1 MSYKIAHIADTHIKN
16 LKYHAEYREVF
27 SKLYEHLREEKV
39 DYIIHCGDIAHSKTV
54 ISPEFVKMCSEFL
67 SGLSSCAP
75 TYIVLGNHDGNL
87 KNSSREDA
95 ITPIVEALDLPNLFL
110 LKNSGEVK
118 INEEICLNVLSVF
131 DSDNWRDPTDYN
143 VINIGLYHG
152 SISNCRTDVGWT
164 MQHGENEISI
174 FDEFDYAFLGD
185 IHKTN
190 QALDDAGK
198 IRYPGSTVQQNF
210 GETNDKGFLI
220 WEIQDK
226 ENFTVRHIQIPN
238 PKPFVTINLTRTGRL
253 PKNAECPLGARIRL
267 VSENNLPVST
277 MKRAMDAAKHRFK
290 PESIGYLNRSAGQ
303 RGNVEDLATEEVE
316 ENLRDISVQEKLI
329 KEYLKDFEPTDEQLE
344 AVYKLNR
351 KCNATLAEKE
361 DVQRNINWNLR
372 TMHWNNLFN
381 YGEGNSIDFDKLNG
395 IIGIFGKN
403 FSGKSSVIDSMLY
416 TIFNSTSKNE
426 RKNLNIINQNKEE
439 ADGSVVIDVGHKR
452 YTIERKSEKYIK
464 KLKGEETLE
473 AKTDILFK
481 VRDMITD
488 EETYLNGNTRNE
500 TDAIIRNHFGNVD
513 DFLMTSMSS
522 QIDSLRFINEGS
534 TKRKEALAKFLDLEF
549 FEKKYKLIKEEASD
563 LRGALRK
570 AEDIDYKSE
579 IFEIEK
585 KIIFSER
592 DIEER
597 NKTCEKLN
605 QELMSLQM
613 DKKDLETKIN
623 SIPAEVIDICE
634 VLKDRNKQE
643 QNISIYNTNV
653 TNCNQ
658 ILSENNELLD
668 KIAKFEESFDIVSV
682 KNQKDEIDEKLL
694 KISNLLTELE
704 NAEKLKKLNEKK
716 VKLLGDV
723 PCGDKFKSC
732 KFIKDAHC
740 SKETLVDLVGQVQSI
755 NEQKEKAESLLNK
768 TDEEKIN
775 SHLENY
781 QKLMQ
786 KRREAEKVVL
796 KTDIERGKWENSI
809 LSAQNELQRINISID
824 DYNKNKSLIENKET
838 FILQLANVVK
848 EITKKQKSVD
858 KCRTELQGLHRDNGS
873 LEQQLQTLQEK
884 KEWLHNL
891 QNEITAFD
899 LLMKCMHPNGIAYDI
914 IKKKL
919 PIINDEMS
927 RILANVVDFEIF
939 FEAEEKRLNIFIKHP
954 KYDRRPIEMGSG
966 AEKTLAAMA
975 IRLALLSVSSLPK
988 SNVFI
993 LDEPGT
999 ALDAENMD
1007 GFISILELIKTY
1019 FKTVILISHLDH
1031 LKDCVDQQI
1040 TIDKKEGFAHIM
1052 I

>member
-16 LKYHAEYREVF
+16 LKYHTEYREVF
-27 SKLYEHLREEKV
+27 SKLFEHLREEKV
-39 DYIIHCGDIAHSKTV
+39 DYIIHCGDIAHSKTN
-54 ISPEFVKMCSEFL
+54 ISPEFVKLCSEFL
-67 SGLSSCAP
+67 SGLNSVAP
-75 TYIVLGNHDGNL
+75 TYIILGNHDGNL

-131 DSDNWRDPTDYN
+131 DRDNWRDPTDYN

-220 WEIQDK
+220 WDIQDK
-226 ENFTVRHIQIPN
+226 ENFTVKHVVIPN

-253 PKNAECPLGARIRL
+253 PKNTDCPLGARIRL
-267 VSENNLPVST
+267 VSENSLPVST
-277 MKRAMDAAKHRFK
+277 MRRAIDAAKHRFK

-303 RGNVEDLATEEVE
+303 RGSVEDLATDDVE
-316 ENLRDISVQEKLI
+316 ENLRDVTVQEKLI
-329 KEYLKDFEPTDEQLE
+329 KEYLKDFEATDEQLE
-344 AVYKLNR
+344 AVYELNR
-351 KCNATLAEKE
+351 KCNTALAEKE
-361 DVQRNINWNLR
+361 DVQRNVNWNLR
-372 TMHWNNLFN
+372 SMQWNNLFN
-381 YGEGNSIDFDKLNG
+381 YGEDNSINFDKLNG

-403 FSGKSSVIDSMLY
+403 FSGKSSVVDSMLY

-439 ADGSVVIDVGHKR
+439 ALGSVTIDVGPKS

-464 KLKGEETLE
+464 KLRGDETVE

-481 VRDMITD
+481 VKDLVTE
-488 EETYLNGNTRNE
+488 EETILNGTTRNE

-522 QIDSLRFINEGS
+522 QIDSLRFINDGS
-534 TKRKEALAKFLDLEF
+534 TKRKEALAKFLDLQF
-549 FEKKYKLIKEEASD
+549 FEKKYKLIKDEATD

-570 AEDIDYKSE
+570 AEDIDYDSE
-579 IFEIEK
+579 IYEIEK
-585 KIIFSER
+585 QMMFSENN
-592 DIEER
+592 IQEQ
-597 NKTCEKLN
+597 NQTCEKLN
-605 QELMSLQM
+605 GELMFLQM
-613 DKKDLETKIN
+613 DKKDLETKIS
-623 SIPAEVIDICE
+623 SIPAEVINIDE
-634 VLKDRNKQE
+634 VLQKKTKQE
-643 QNISIYNTNV
+643 QNIQTYNTSV
-653 TNCNQ
+653 SQCDI
-658 ILSENNELLD
+658 ILAEKKELLD

-694 KISNLLTELE
+694 KISNLLMELE
-704 NAEKLKKLNEKK
+704 NAEKLKELNEKK
-716 VKLLGDV
+716 VKLLGEV

-740 SKETLVDLVGQVQSI
+740 SKETLVDLAGQVQSI
-755 NEQKEKAESLLNK
+755 NEQKQKAESLLNK

-775 SHLENY
+775 SHLEKY
-781 QKLMQ
+781 KKLME

-796 KTDIERGKWENSI
+796 KTDLEKGKWENSI
-809 LSAQNELQRINISID
+809 LTAQNEVQKLNLLIS
-824 DYNKNKSLIENKET
+824 DYNKNKDLIENKESFT
-838 FILQLANVVK
+838 LELTKVAKALLA
-848 EITKKQKSVD
+848 KQKD
-858 KCRTELQGLHRDNGS
+858 IKCCQDELLKLHRDNGS
-873 LEQQLQTLQEK
+873 LAQKVKTLQEK

-891 QNEITAFD
+891 QNEMTAFD

-919 PIINDEMS
+919 PFINDEMS

-988 SNVFI
+988 SNIFI

>member
-16 LKYHAEYREVF
+16 LKYHTEYREVF

-39 DYIIHCGDIAHSKTV
+39 DYIIHCGDIAHSKTN

-67 SGLSSCAP
+67 SGLSSVAP
-75 TYIVLGNHDGNL
+75 TYIILGNHDGNL

-131 DSDNWRDPTDYN
+131 DRDNWRDPTDYN

-220 WEIQDK
+220 WDIQDK
-226 ENFTVRHIQIPN
+226 ENFTVKHVVIPN

-253 PKNAECPLGARIRL
+253 PKNTDCPLGARIRL
-267 VSENNLPVST
+267 VSENSLPVST
-277 MKRAMDAAKHRFK
+277 MRRAIDAAKHRFK

-303 RGNVEDLATEEVE
+303 RGSVEDLATDDVE
-316 ENLRDISVQEKLI
+316 DNLRDVTVQEKLI
-329 KEYLKDFEPTDEQLE
+329 KEYLKDFEATDEQLE
-344 AVYKLNR
+344 AVYELNR
-351 KCNATLAEKE
+351 KCNTALAEKE

-372 TMHWNNLFN
+372 SMQWNNLFN
-381 YGEGNSIDFDKLNG
+381 YGEDNSINFDKLNG

-403 FSGKSSVIDSMLY
+403 FSGKSSVVDSMLY

-439 ADGSVVIDVGHKR
+439 ALGSVTIDVGPKS

-464 KLKGEETLE
+464 KLRGDETVE

-481 VRDMITD
+481 VKDIVTE
-488 EETYLNGNTRNE
+488 EETILNGTTRNE

-522 QIDSLRFINEGS
+522 QIDSLRFINDGS
-534 TKRKEALAKFLDLEF
+534 TKRKEALAKFLDLQF
-549 FEKKYKLIKEEASD
+549 FEKKYKLIKDEATD

-570 AEDIDYKSE
+570 AEDIDYDSE
-579 IFEIEK
+579 IYEIEK
-585 KIIFSER
+585 QMMFSENN
-592 DIEER
+592 IQEQ
-597 NKTCEKLN
+597 NQTCEKLN
-605 QELMSLQM
+605 GELMSLQM
-613 DKKDLETKIN
+613 DKKDLETKIS
-623 SIPAEVIDICE
+623 SIPAEVINIDE
-634 VLKDRNKQE
+634 VLQKKTKQE
-643 QNISIYNTNV
+643 QNIQTYNTSV
-653 TNCNQ
+653 SQCDI
-658 ILSENNELLD
+658 ILAEKKELLD
-668 KIAKFEESFDIVSV
+668 KIGKFEESFDIVSV

-694 KISNLLTELE
+694 KISNLLMELE
-704 NAEKLKKLNEKK
+704 NAENLKKLNEKK

-732 KFIKDAHC
+732 KFIKDAHA

-755 NEQKEKAESLLNK
+755 NEQKHKAESLLNK

-775 SHLENY
+775 SHLEKY
-781 QKLMQ
+781 KKLME

-796 KTDIERGKWENSI
+796 KTDLEKGKWENSI
-809 LSAQNELQRINISID
+809 LTAQNEVQKLNLLIN
-824 DYNKNKSLIENKET
+824 DYNKNKDLIENKELFT
-838 FILQLANVVK
+838 LELAKVAK
-848 EITKKQKSVD
+848 ALLTKQKD
-858 KCRTELQGLHRDNGS
+858 IKCCQDELLKLHRENGS
-873 LEQQLQTLQEK
+873 LAQKVKTLQEK

-891 QNEITAFD
+891 QNEMTAFD

>member
-1 MSYKIAHIADTHIKN
+1 MSYKIAHISDTHIKN
-16 LKYHAEYREVF
+16 LKYHTEYREVF
-27 SKLYEHLREEKV
+27 SKLYEHLRQEQV
-39 DYIIHCGDIAHSKTV
+39 DYIIHCGDIAHSKTN

-67 SGLSSCAP
+67 NGLSGVAP
-75 TYIVLGNHDGNL
+75 TYIILGNHDGNL

-110 LKNSGEVK
+110 LKNSGEEK

-131 DSDNWRDPTDYN
+131 DRDNWRDPSDHD
-143 VINIGLYHG
+143 VINIALYHG
-152 SISNCRTDVGWT
+152 AISNCRTDAGWT
-164 MQHGENEISI
+164 MQNGENEISI
-174 FDEFDYAFLGD
+174 FDKFDYAFLGD

-220 WEIQDK
+220 WEIEDK
-226 ENFTVRHIQIPN
+226 ENFTVKHVEIPN

-253 PKNAECPLGARIRL
+253 PKSVECPLGARIRL

-303 RGNVEDLATEEVE
+303 RGNVENLATDDVE
-316 ENLRDISVQEKLI
+316 ENLRDVSVQEKLI
-329 KEYLKDFEPTDEQLE
+329 KEYLKDFEPTEEQME
-344 AVYKLNR
+344 AVFKLNR
-351 KCNATLAEKE
+351 KCNATLAEKD

-372 TMHWNNLFN
+372 SMEWSNLFN
-381 YGEGNSIDFDKLNG
+381 YGEDNTIDFDKLNG

-403 FSGKSSVIDSMLY
+403 FSGKSSVIDSLLY

-439 ADGSVVIDVGHKR
+439 AEGSVTIDVGNQR

-464 KLKGEETLE
+464 KLKGEETTE

-481 VRDMITD
+481 VRDLITD
-488 EETYLNGNTRNE
+488 EETVLNGTTRNE
-500 TDAIIRNHFGNVD
+500 TDAIIRNHFGTID

-522 QIDSLRFINEGS
+522 QIDSLRFINDGS

-549 FEKKYKLIKEEASD
+549 FEKKFKLIKEEAAD

-570 AEDIDYKSE
+570 AEDIDYDSE
-579 IFEIEK
+579 IYEIEK
-585 KIIFSER
+585 QIIFSER
-592 DIEER
+592 DIEEH

-613 DKKDLETKIN
+613 DKKDLETKIS
-623 SIPAEVIDICE
+623 SIPAEVIDIAE
-634 VLKDRNKQE
+634 VLKEKTKQKE
-643 QNISIYNTNV
+643 NIQTYNLNAS
-653 TNCNQ
+653 NSQ
-658 ILSENNELLD
+658 AKLDENTELLE
-668 KIAKFEESFDIVSV
+668 KITKFERTFDIATI
-682 KNQKDEIDEKLL
+682 KTQKDQIDQKLL
-694 KISNLLTELE
+694 TISKLLTELE

-716 VKLLGDV
+716 VKLLGEV
-723 PCGDKFKSC
+723 PCGDQFKSC
-732 KFIKDAHC
+732 KFIKDAHS
-740 SKETLVDLVGQVQSI
+740 SKETLVDLVGQVQAIS
-755 NEQKEKAESLLNK
+755 EQKEKEQTLLNQ

-775 SHLENY
+775 SHLEKY
-781 QKLMQ
+781 TKVM
-786 KRREAEKVVL
+786 EKKATCEKAIMSAGL
-796 KTDIERGKWENSI
+796 EKSKWENLI
-809 LSAQNELQRINISID
+809 LSAQNELTRLSRIEE
-824 DYNKNKSLIENKET
+824 DYNKNKDLIENKESFT
-838 FILQLANVVK
+838 LELAKVTKALSAKQK
-848 EITKKQKSVD
+848 EI
-858 KCRTELQGLHRDNGS
+858 KCCQDELLKLHRDNGS
-873 LEQQLQTLQEK
+873 LAQKVQTLQEK

-899 LLMKCMHPNGIAYDI
+899 LLMRCMHPNGIAYDI

-919 PIINDEMS
+919 PVINDEMS

-988 SNVFI
+988 SNIFI

>member
-16 LKYHAEYREVF
+16 LKYHTEYREIF

-39 DYIIHCGDIAHSKTV
+39 DYIVHCGDIAHSKTN

-67 SGLSSCAP
+67 SGLSSVAP
-75 TYIVLGNHDGNL
+75 TYIILGNHDGNL

-95 ITPIVEALDLPNLFL
+95 ITPIVDALDLPNLFL

-131 DSDNWRDPTDYN
+131 DRDNWRDPTDPN
-143 VINIGLYHG
+143 AINIALYHG
-152 SISNCRTDVGWT
+152 SISHCRTDAGWT

-174 FDEFDYAFLGD
+174 FDGHDYAFLGD

-220 WEIQDK
+220 WDIQDK
-226 ENFTVRHIQIPN
+226 ENFTVKHVVIPN

-267 VSENNLPVST
+267 VSENSLPVST

-303 RGNVEDLATEEVE
+303 RGNVEDLATDDVE
-316 ENLRDISVQEKLI
+316 ENLRDVVVQEKLI

-344 AVYKLNR
+344 AVYRLNR

-361 DVQRNINWNLR
+361 DVQRNVNWNLR

-395 IIGIFGKN
+395 IVGIFGKN

-439 ADGSVVIDVGHKR
+439 ADGSVTIDVGHQR
-452 YTIERKSEKYIK
+452 YTIERKSDKYIK
-464 KLKGEETLE
+464 KLKGEQTLE

-481 VRDMITD
+481 VRDLVTD
-488 EETYLNGNTRNE
+488 EETILNGTTRNE
-500 TDAIIRNHFGNVD
+500 TDAIIRNHFGNID

-549 FEKKYKLIKEEASD
+549 FEKKYKLIKDEAAD

-570 AEDIDYKSE
+570 AEDIDYDSE
-579 IFEIEK
+579 IYEVEK
-585 KIIFSER
+585 KIMFSENK
-592 DIEER
+592 ITEK
-597 NKTCEKLN
+597 NKTCESLN
-605 QELMSLQM
+605 EELMSLQL
-613 DKKDLETKIN
+613 DKKGLETKID

-634 VLKDRNKQE
+634 VLKEKNKQE
-643 QNISIYNTNV
+643 QDISMYSTNV
-653 TNCNQ
+653 SNCNT
-658 ILSENNELLD
+658 ILAEKKELLD

-704 NAEKLKKLNEKK
+704 NAEKLKELNEKK
-716 VKLLGDV
+716 VELLGEV

-755 NEQKEKAESLLNK
+755 NNEKEKAERLLNRSN
-768 TDEEKIN
+768 EEKIN

-781 QKLMQ
+781 KKLME
-786 KRREAEKVVL
+786 KRREAERVVL
-796 KTDIERGKWENSI
+796 KTDLEKGKWENSA

-824 DYNKNKSLIENKET
+824 DYNKNKSLNENKET
-838 FILQLANVVK
+838 FILQLANVTK
-848 EITKKQKSVD
+848 EIAKKQKSIN

-873 LEQQLQTLQEK
+873 LAQQVQTLQEK

-891 QNEITAFD
+891 QNDITAFD

-988 SNVFI
+988 SNIFI

>member
-1 MSYKIAHIADTHIKN
+1 MSYKIAHISDTHIKN
-16 LKYHAEYREVF
+16 LKYHKEYREVF

-39 DYIIHCGDIAHSKTV
+39 DYIIHCGDIAHSKTN

-67 SGLSSCAP
+67 NGLSGVAP
-75 TYIVLGNHDGNL
+75 TYIILGNHDGNL

-131 DSDNWRDPTDYN
+131 DRDNWRDPTDYN

-210 GETNDKGFLI
+210 GETDDKGFLI

-226 ENFTVRHIQIPN
+226 ENFTVKHVAIPN

-253 PKNAECPLGARIRL
+253 PKNTECPLGARIRL

-277 MKRAMDAAKHRFK
+277 MKRAIDAAKHRFK

-303 RGNVEDLATEEVE
+303 RGNVEDLATDDVE
-316 ENLRDISVQEKLI
+316 ENLRDVTVQEKLI
-329 KEYLKDFEPTDEQLE
+329 KEYLKDFEPTDEQME

-361 DVQRNINWNLR
+361 EVQRNVNWNLR
-372 TMHWNNLFN
+372 SMEWNNLFN
-381 YGEGNSIDFDKLNG
+381 YGEDNTIDFDKLNG

-403 FSGKSSVIDSMLY
+403 FSGKSSVVDSLLY

-426 RKNLNIINQNKEE
+426 RKNLNIINQNKQE
-439 ADGSVVIDVGHKR
+439 ADGTVTIDVGNQR

-464 KLKGEETLE
+464 KLKGEETIE

-481 VRDMITD
+481 VRDLVTD
-488 EETYLNGNTRNE
+488 EETILNGTTRNE
-500 TDAIIRNHFGNVD
+500 TDAIIRNHFGTID

-522 QIDSLRFINEGS
+522 QIDSLRFINDGS

-549 FEKKYKLIKEEASD
+549 FEKKYKLIKDEAAD

-570 AEDIDYKSE
+570 TEDIDYDSE

-585 KIIFSER
+585 QIIFSER
-592 DIEER
+592 DIEKHNE
-597 NKTCEKLN
+597 TCENLS

-623 SIPAEVIDICE
+623 SIPAEVIAIDE
-634 VLKDRNKQE
+634 VIQKKTEQE
-643 QNISIYNTNV
+643 QNIQTYNSNV
-653 TNCNQ
+653 SQCNQ
-658 ILSENNELLD
+658 ILVEKKELLN
-668 KIAKFEESFDIVSV
+668 KIAKFEESFDVVSV

-704 NAEKLKKLNEKK
+704 SAEKLRKLNEQK

-732 KFIKDAHC
+732 
-740 SKETLVDLVGQVQSI
+740 T
-755 NEQKEKAESLLNK
+755 
-768 TDEEKIN
+768 
-775 SHLENY
+775 
-781 QKLMQ
+781 
-786 KRREAEKVVL
+786 
-796 KTDIERGKWENSI
+796 
-809 LSAQNELQRINISID
+809 
-824 DYNKNKSLIENKET
+824 
-838 FILQLANVVK
+838 
-848 EITKKQKSVD
+848 
-858 KCRTELQGLHRDNGS
+858 
-873 LEQQLQTLQEK
+873 
-884 KEWLHNL
+884 
-891 QNEITAFD
+891 
-899 LLMKCMHPNGIAYDI
+899 
-914 IKKKL
+914 
-919 PIINDEMS
+919 
-927 RILANVVDFEIF
+927 
-939 FEAEEKRLNIFIKHP
+939 
-954 KYDRRPIEMGSG
+954 
-966 AEKTLAAMA
+966 
-975 IRLALLSVSSLPK
+975 
-988 SNVFI
+988 
-993 LDEPGT
+993 
-999 ALDAENMD
+999 
-1007 GFISILELIKTY
+1007 
-1019 FKTVILISHLDH
+1019 
-1031 LKDCVDQQI
+1031 
-1040 TIDKKEGFAHIM
+1040 
-1052 I
+1052 

>member
-16 LKYHAEYREVF
+16 LKYHTEYREVF
-27 SKLYEHLREEKV
+27 SKLFEHLREEKV
-39 DYIIHCGDIAHSKTV
+39 DYIVHCGDIAHSKTN
-54 ISPEFVKMCSEFL
+54 ISPEFVKLCSEFL
-67 SGLSSCAP
+67 SGLNSVAP
-75 TYIVLGNHDGNL
+75 TYIILGNHDGNL

-95 ITPIVEALDLPNLFL
+95 ITPIVDALDLPNLFL

-131 DSDNWRDPTDYN
+131 DRDNWRDPTDYN

-220 WEIQDK
+220 WEIEDK

-267 VSENNLPVST
+267 VSENSLPVST

-303 RGNVEDLATEEVE
+303 RGNVEDLATDDVE
-316 ENLRDISVQEKLI
+316 ENLRDVTVQEKLI

-344 AVYKLNR
+344 AVFKLNR

-381 YGEGNSIDFDKLNG
+381 YGEDNSIDFDKLNG
-395 IIGIFGKN
+395 IVGIFGKN

-439 ADGSVVIDVGHKR
+439 ADGIVTIDVGHKR
-452 YTIERKSEKYIK
+452 YTIERKSEKYVK
-464 KLKGEETLE
+464 KLKGDETLE

-481 VRDMITD
+481 VKDMVTD
-488 EETYLNGNTRNE
+488 EETILNGTTRNE

-534 TKRKEALAKFLDLEF
+534 TKRKEALAKFLDLQF
-549 FEKKYKLIKEEASD
+549 FERKYKLIKDEAAD

-570 AEDIDYKSE
+570 AEDIDYDSE
-579 IFEIEK
+579 IYEIEK
-585 KIIFSER
+585 QIMFSE
-592 DIEER
+592 
-597 NKTCEKLN
+597 NKITEQNEMCESLN
-605 QELMSLQM
+605 EELMSLQL
-613 DKKDLETKIN
+613 DKKDLETKID

-643 QNISIYNTNV
+643 QDISTYNSNV
-653 TNCNQ
+653 SNCNI
-658 ILSENNELLD
+658 ILAEKNELLA

-704 NAEKLKKLNEKK
+704 NAEKLKELNEKK
-716 VKLLGDV
+716 VKLLGEV

-755 NEQKEKAESLLNK
+755 NNEKEKAERLLNRSN
-768 TDEEKIN
+768 EEKIN

-781 QKLMQ
+781 KKLME
-786 KRREAEKVVL
+786 KRREAEQVIL
-796 KTDIERGKWENSI
+796 KTDLEKGKWENSV

-838 FILQLANVVK
+838 FILQLANVAK
-848 EITKKQKSVD
+848 EIAKKQRSID

-873 LEQQLQTLQEK
+873 LAQQAQTLREK

-988 SNVFI
+988 SNIFI

>member
-16 LKYHAEYREVF
+16 LKYHTEYREVF
-27 SKLYEHLREEKV
+27 SKLYKHLEEEKV
-39 DYIIHCGDIAHSKTV
+39 DYIVHCGDIAHSKTN

-67 SGLSSCAP
+67 NGLSSVAP
-75 TYIVLGNHDGNL
+75 TYIILGNHDGNL

-95 ITPIVEALDLPNLFL
+95 ITPIVEALDLPDLHL

-131 DSDNWRDPTDYN
+131 DRDNWRDPTDYN

-220 WEIQDK
+220 WDIQDK
-226 ENFTVRHIQIPN
+226 ENFTVKHVVIPN

-267 VSENNLPVST
+267 VSENSLPVST

-303 RGNVEDLATEEVE
+303 RGNVEDLATDDVE
-316 ENLRDISVQEKLI
+316 ENLRDVTVQEKLI

-344 AVYKLNR
+344 AVFKLNR

-381 YGEGNSIDFDKLNG
+381 YGEDNSIDFDKLNG
-395 IIGIFGKN
+395 IVGIFGKN

-426 RKNLNIINQNKEE
+426 RKNLNIINQNKEQ
-439 ADGSVVIDVGHKR
+439 ADGLVTIDVGHQR
-452 YTIERKSEKYIK
+452 YTIERKSEKYVK

-481 VRDMITD
+481 VKDMVTD
-488 EETYLNGNTRNE
+488 EETILNGTTRNE

-549 FEKKYKLIKEEASD
+549 FEKKYKLIKDEAAD

-570 AEDIDYKSE
+570 AEDIDYNSE
-579 IFEIEK
+579 IYEIEK
-585 KIIFSER
+585 QIMFSE
-592 DIEER
+592 
-597 NKTCEKLN
+597 NKIADKNEMCETLN
-605 QELMSLQM
+605 QELMSLQI
-613 DKKDLETKIN
+613 DKNELETKIS
-623 SIPAEVIDICE
+623 SIPAEVIDICK
-634 VLKDRNKQE
+634 VLKDKDKQE
-643 QNISIYNTNV
+643 RDIV
-653 TNCNQ
+653 TYYTSVSQCNA
-658 ILSENNELLD
+658 ILAEKNQLLD
-668 KIAKFEESFDIVSV
+668 KIAKFEESFDVVSV

-704 NAEKLKKLNEKK
+704 NAEKLKELNEKK
-716 VKLLGDV
+716 VKLLGEV

-755 NEQKEKAESLLNK
+755 NNEKEKAEKLLNRSN
-768 TDEEKIN
+768 EEKIN

-781 QKLMQ
+781 QKLME
-786 KRREAEKVVL
+786 KRKEAERIVL
-796 KTDIERGKWENSI
+796 KTDLEKGKWENSI
-809 LSAQNELQRINISID
+809 LSAQNELQRINLLVD
-824 DYNKNKSLIENKET
+824 DYNKNKNLIENKET
-838 FILQLANVVK
+838 FTLQLASVIK
-848 EITKKQKSVD
+848 EITKKQKSID
-858 KCRTELQGLHRDNGS
+858 KCRTELQSLHRDNGS
-873 LEQQLQTLQEK
+873 LAQKVQTLQEK

-988 SNVFI
+988 SNIFI

>member
-16 LKYHAEYREVF
+16 LKYHTEYREVF
-27 SKLYEHLREEKV
+27 SKLFEHLREEKV
-39 DYIIHCGDIAHSKTV
+39 DYIVHCGDIAHSKTN
-54 ISPEFVKMCSEFL
+54 ISPEFVKLCSEFL
-67 SGLSSCAP
+67 SGLNSIAP
-75 TYIVLGNHDGNL
+75 TYIILGNHDGNL

-131 DSDNWRDPTDYN
+131 DRDNWRDPTDYN

-220 WEIQDK
+220 WDIQDK
-226 ENFTVRHIQIPN
+226 ENFTVKHVVIPN

-253 PKNAECPLGARIRL
+253 PKSTECPLGARIRL
-267 VSENNLPVST
+267 VSENSLPVST

-303 RGNVEDLATEEVE
+303 RGNVEDLATDDVE
-316 ENLRDISVQEKLI
+316 ENLRDITVQEKLI

-344 AVYKLNR
+344 AVFKLNR

-395 IIGIFGKN
+395 IVGIFGKN

-439 ADGSVVIDVGHKR
+439 ADGLVTIDVGHKR

-464 KLKGEETLE
+464 KLKGDETLE

-481 VRDMITD
+481 VRDLVTD
-488 EETYLNGNTRNE
+488 EETILNGTTRNE

-534 TKRKEALAKFLDLEF
+534 TKRKEALAKFLDLQF
-549 FEKKYKLIKEEASD
+549 FEKKYKLIKDEAAD

-570 AEDIDYKSE
+570 AEDIDYDSE
-579 IFEIEK
+579 IYEIEK
-585 KIIFSER
+585 QIMFSE
-592 DIEER
+592 
-597 NKTCEKLN
+597 NKITEQNEMCESLN
-605 QELMSLQM
+605 GELMSLQL
-613 DKKDLETKIN
+613 DKKDLETKID

-634 VLKDRNKQE
+634 VLKDKNKQE
-643 QNISIYNTNV
+643 QDISTYNSNVSDCNI
-653 TNCNQ
+653 
-658 ILSENNELLD
+658 ILAEKKELLD

-704 NAEKLKKLNEKK
+704 NTEKLKELNEKK
-716 VKLLGDV
+716 VKLLGEV

-732 KFIKDAHC
+732 KFIKDAHG
-740 SKETLVDLVGQVQSI
+740 SKEALVDLVGQVQSI
-755 NEQKEKAESLLNK
+755 NNEKEKVESLLSRSN
-768 TDEEKIN
+768 EEKIN

-781 QKLMQ
+781 QKLME
-786 KRREAEKVVL
+786 KRREAERVVL
-796 KTDIERGKWENSI
+796 KTDLEKGKWENSI
-809 LSAQNELQRINISID
+809 LTAQNELQRINISID

-838 FILQLANVVK
+838 FILQLASVAK
-848 EITKKQKSVD
+848 EISKKQKSID
-858 KCRTELQGLHRDNGS
+858 KCRTELQNLHRDNGS
-873 LEQQLQTLQEK
+873 LAQQVQTLQEK

-988 SNVFI
+988 SNIFI

-1007 GFISILELIKTY
+1007 GFISILELIKT
-1019 FKTVILISHLDH
+1019 
-1031 LKDCVDQQI
+1031 
-1040 TIDKKEGFAHIM
+1040 
-1052 I
+1052 

>member
-16 LKYHAEYREVF
+16 LKYHTEYREVF
-27 SKLYEHLREEKV
+27 SNLYKKLEEEKV
-39 DYIIHCGDIAHSKTV
+39 DYIIHCGDIAHSKTN

-67 SGLSSCAP
+67 SGLNSIAP
-75 TYIVLGNHDGNL
+75 TYIILGNHDGNL

-220 WEIQDK
+220 WEIEDK
-226 ENFTVRHIQIPN
+226 ENFTVRHVQIPN

-253 PKNAECPLGARIRL
+253 PKSTKCPLGARIRL
-267 VSENNLPVST
+267 VSENSLPVST

-303 RGNVEDLATEEVE
+303 RGSVEDLATDDVE
-316 ENLRDISVQEKLI
+316 ENLRDVTVQEKLI
-329 KEYLKDFEPTDEQLE
+329 KEYLKDFEPTDEQME

-351 KCNATLAEKE
+351 KCNTALAEKD
-361 DVQRNINWNLR
+361 DVQRNITWNLR
-372 TMHWNNLFN
+372 SMQWNNLFN
-381 YGEGNSIDFDKLNG
+381 YGEDNSINFDKLNG

-403 FSGKSSVIDSMLY
+403 FSGKSSVVDSMLY

-439 ADGSVVIDVGHKR
+439 AVGTVTIDVGPKS

-464 KLKGEETLE
+464 KLRGDETTE

-481 VRDMITD
+481 VKDLVTE
-488 EETYLNGNTRNE
+488 EETILNGNTRNE
-500 TDAIIRNHFGNVD
+500 TDAIIRNHFGNID

-522 QIDSLRFINEGS
+522 QIESLRFINEGS

-549 FEKKYKLIKEEASD
+549 FEKKYKLIKDEAAD

-570 AEDIDYKSE
+570 AEDIDYDSE
-579 IFEIEK
+579 IFEVEK
-585 KIIFSER
+585 QIIFSER
-592 DIEER
+592 DIEEH

-605 QELMSLQM
+605 QELMFLQL

-623 SIPAEVIDICE
+623 SIPAEVIDINK
-634 VLKDRNKQE
+634 VLQKKTKQ
-643 QNISIYNTNV
+643 QQDIQTYSGSV
-653 TNCNQ
+653 NQ
-658 ILSENNELLD
+658 CDIILSENKDLLD
-668 KIAKFEESFDIVSV
+668 KIAKFEKTFDVVSV

-716 VKLLGDV
+716 VKLLGEV

-740 SKETLVDLVGQVQSI
+740 SKEALVDLVNQVQSI
-755 NEQKEKAESLLNK
+755 NDQKEKAERLLNK

-781 QKLMQ
+781 QKLME

-796 KTDIERGKWENSI
+796 KTDLEKGKWENSI
-809 LSAQNELQRINISID
+809 LSAQNEVQRLNLQID

-838 FILQLANVVK
+838 FILELAAVKK
-848 EITKKQKSVD
+848 EITKKQKSIEQ
-858 KCRTELQGLHRDNGS
+858 CRNKLLSLHRDNGS
-873 LEQQLQTLQEK
+873 LAQQVQTLQEK

-919 PIINDEMS
+919 PFINDEMS

-988 SNVFI
+988 SNIFI

>member
-16 LKYHAEYREVF
+16 LKYHTEYREVF
-27 SKLYEHLREEKV
+27 SKLFEHLREEKV
-39 DYIIHCGDIAHSKTV
+39 DYIVHCGDIAHSKTN
-54 ISPEFVKMCSEFL
+54 ISPEFVKLCSEFL
-67 SGLSSCAP
+67 SGLNSVAP
-75 TYIVLGNHDGNL
+75 TYIILGNHDGNL

-131 DSDNWRDPTDYN
+131 DRDNWRDPTDYN

-220 WEIQDK
+220 WDIQDK
-226 ENFTVRHIQIPN
+226 ENFTVKHVVIPN

-253 PKNAECPLGARIRL
+253 PKNVECPLGARIRL
-267 VSENNLPVST
+267 VSENSLPVST
-277 MKRAMDAAKHRFK
+277 MKRAMDAAKHKFK

-303 RGNVEDLATEEVE
+303 RGNVEDLATDDVE
-316 ENLRDISVQEKLI
+316 ENLRDVTVQEKLI

-344 AVYKLNR
+344 AVFKLNR

-395 IIGIFGKN
+395 IVGIFGKN

-416 TIFNSTSKNE
+416 TVFNSTSKNE

-439 ADGSVVIDVGHKR
+439 ADGIVTIDVGHKR
-452 YTIERKSEKYIK
+452 YTIDRKSEKYVK

-481 VRDMITD
+481 VRDLVTD
-488 EETYLNGNTRNE
+488 EETILNGTTRNE

-534 TKRKEALAKFLDLEF
+534 TKRKEALAKFLDLQF
-549 FEKKYKLIKEEASD
+549 FERKYKLIKDEAAD

-570 AEDIDYKSE
+570 AEDIDYDSE
-579 IFEIEK
+579 IYEIEK
-585 KIIFSER
+585 QMMFSE
-592 DIEER
+592 
-597 NKTCEKLN
+597 NKITEQNEMCESLN
-605 QELMSLQM
+605 EELMSLQL
-613 DKKDLETKIN
+613 DKKDLETKID
-623 SIPAEVIDICE
+623 SIPAEVVDICE

-643 QNISIYNTNV
+643 QDISTYNSNV
-653 TNCNQ
+653 DNCNI
-658 ILSENNELLD
+658 ILAEKNELLD
-668 KIAKFEESFDIVSV
+668 KIAKFEASFDVVSV

-694 KISNLLTELE
+694 KISNLVTELE
-704 NAEKLKKLNEKK
+704 NAEKLKELNEKK
-716 VKLLGDV
+716 VKLLGEV

-755 NEQKEKAESLLNK
+755 NNEKEKAERLLNRSN
-768 TDEEKIN
+768 EEKIN

-781 QKLMQ
+781 KKLME
-786 KRREAEKVVL
+786 KRREAERVVL
-796 KTDIERGKWENSI
+796 KTDLEKGKWENSA
-809 LSAQNELQRINISID
+809 LSAQNELQRINILID

-838 FILQLANVVK
+838 FILQLTNVTK
-848 EITKKQKSVD
+848 DIAKKQKSID
-858 KCRTELQGLHRDNGS
+858 KCRTELLGLHRENGS
-873 LEQQLQTLQEK
+873 LAQQVQTLQEK

-988 SNVFI
+988 SNIFI

>member
-1 MSYKIAHIADTHIKN
+1 
-16 LKYHAEYREVF
+16 
-27 SKLYEHLREEKV
+27 
-39 DYIIHCGDIAHSKTV
+39 
-54 ISPEFVKMCSEFL
+54 
-67 SGLSSCAP
+67 
-75 TYIVLGNHDGNL
+75 
-87 KNSSREDA
+87 
-95 ITPIVEALDLPNLFL
+95 
-110 LKNSGEVK
+110 
-118 INEEICLNVLSVF
+118 
-131 DSDNWRDPTDYN
+131 
-143 VINIGLYHG
+143 
-152 SISNCRTDVGWT
+152 
-164 MQHGENEISI
+164 
-174 FDEFDYAFLGD
+174 
-185 IHKTN
+185 
-190 QALDDAGK
+190 
-198 IRYPGSTVQQNF
+198 
-210 GETNDKGFLI
+210 
-220 WEIQDK
+220 
-226 ENFTVRHIQIPN
+226 
-238 PKPFVTINLTRTGRL
+238 
-253 PKNAECPLGARIRL
+253 
-267 VSENNLPVST
+267 
-277 MKRAMDAAKHRFK
+277 MDAAKHRFK

-303 RGNVEDLATEEVE
+303 RGNVEDLTTDEVE
-316 ENLRDISVQEKLI
+316 ENLRDITVQEKLI

-344 AVYKLNR
+344 AVFKLNR

-372 TMHWNNLFN
+372 AMHWNNLFN

-395 IIGIFGKN
+395 IVGIFGKN

-439 ADGSVVIDVGHKR
+439 ADGSVTIDVGHKR
-452 YTIERKSEKYIK
+452 YTIERKSEKYVK
-464 KLKGEETLE
+464 KLKGDETLE

-481 VRDMITD
+481 VRDLVTD
-488 EETYLNGNTRNE
+488 EETILNGTTRNE

-534 TKRKEALAKFLDLEF
+534 TKRKEALAKFLDLQF
-549 FEKKYKLIKEEASD
+549 FERKYKLIKDEAAD

-570 AEDIDYKSE
+570 AEDIDYDSE
-579 IFEIEK
+579 IYEIEK
-585 KIIFSER
+585 QIMFSE
-592 DIEER
+592 
-597 NKTCEKLN
+597 NKITEQNEMCESLN
-605 QELMSLQM
+605 GELISLQL
-613 DKKDLETKIN
+613 DKKDLETKID
-623 SIPAEVIDICE
+623 SIPAEIIDICE

-643 QNISIYNTNV
+643 QNISTYNSNV
-653 TNCNQ
+653 SNCNV
-658 ILSENNELLD
+658 ILAEKNELLD

-704 NAEKLKKLNEKK
+704 NAEKLKELNEKK
-716 VKLLGDV
+716 VELLGEV

-740 SKETLVDLVGQVQSI
+740 SKETLVDLVSQVQSI
-755 NEQKEKAESLLNK
+755 NNEKEKAERLLNRSN
-768 TDEEKIN
+768 EEKIN

-781 QKLMQ
+781 KKLME
-786 KRREAEKVVL
+786 KRREAEQIVL
-796 KTDIERGKWENSI
+796 KTDLEKGKWENSV

-838 FILQLANVVK
+838 FILQLANVAK
-848 EITKKQKSVD
+848 EIAKKQKNID
-858 KCRTELQGLHRDNGS
+858 KCRTELLSLHRDNGS
-873 LEQQLQTLQEK
+873 LAQQVQTLQEK

-988 SNVFI
+988 SNIFI

>member
-16 LKYHAEYREVF
+16 LKYHTEYREVF
-27 SKLYEHLREEKV
+27 SKLFEHLREEKV
-39 DYIIHCGDIAHSKTV
+39 DYIVHCGDIAHSKTN
-54 ISPEFVKMCSEFL
+54 ISPEFVKLCSEFL
-67 SGLSSCAP
+67 SGLNSIAP
-75 TYIVLGNHDGNL
+75 TYIILGNHDGNL

-131 DSDNWRDPTDYN
+131 DRDNWRDPTDPN

-174 FDEFDYAFLGD
+174 FEEFDYAFLGD

-220 WEIQDK
+220 WDIQDK
-226 ENFTVRHIQIPN
+226 ENFTVKHVVIPN

-253 PKNAECPLGARIRL
+253 PKSTECPLGARIRL
-267 VSENNLPVST
+267 VSENSLPVST

-303 RGNVEDLATEEVE
+303 RGNVEDLATDDVE
-316 ENLRDISVQEKLI
+316 ENLRDITVQEKLI

-344 AVYKLNR
+344 AVFKLNR

-395 IIGIFGKN
+395 IVGIFGKN

-439 ADGSVVIDVGHKR
+439 ADGLVTIDVGHKR

-464 KLKGEETLE
+464 KLKGDETLE

-481 VRDMITD
+481 VRDLVTD
-488 EETYLNGNTRNE
+488 EETILNGTTRNE

-534 TKRKEALAKFLDLEF
+534 TKRKEALAKFLDLQF
-549 FEKKYKLIKEEASD
+549 FEKKYKLIKDEAAD

-570 AEDIDYKSE
+570 AEDIDYDSE
-579 IFEIEK
+579 IYEIEK
-585 KIIFSER
+585 QIMFSE
-592 DIEER
+592 
-597 NKTCEKLN
+597 NKITEQNEMCENLN
-605 QELMSLQM
+605 SELMSLQL
-613 DKKDLETKIN
+613 DKKDLETKID

-643 QNISIYNTNV
+643 Q
-653 TNCNQ
+653 
-658 ILSENNELLD
+658 
-668 KIAKFEESFDIVSV
+668 
-682 KNQKDEIDEKLL
+682 EIGR
-694 KISNLLTELE
+694 
-704 NAEKLKKLNEKK
+704 A
-716 VKLLGDV
+716 
-723 PCGDKFKSC
+723 SC
-732 KFIKDAHC
+732 
-740 SKETLVDLVGQVQSI
+740 
-755 NEQKEKAESLLNK
+755 
-768 TDEEKIN
+768 
-775 SHLENY
+775 
-781 QKLMQ
+781 
-786 KRREAEKVVL
+786 RERV
-796 KTDIERGKWENSI
+796 
-809 LSAQNELQRINISID
+809 
-824 DYNKNKSLIENKET
+824 
-838 FILQLANVVK
+838 
-848 EITKKQKSVD
+848 
-858 KCRTELQGLHRDNGS
+858 
-873 LEQQLQTLQEK
+873 
-884 KEWLHNL
+884 
-891 QNEITAFD
+891 
-899 LLMKCMHPNGIAYDI
+899 
-914 IKKKL
+914 
-919 PIINDEMS
+919 
-927 RILANVVDFEIF
+927 
-939 FEAEEKRLNIFIKHP
+939 
-954 KYDRRPIEMGSG
+954 
-966 AEKTLAAMA
+966 
-975 IRLALLSVSSLPK
+975 
-988 SNVFI
+988 
-993 LDEPGT
+993 
-999 ALDAENMD
+999 
-1007 GFISILELIKTY
+1007 
-1019 FKTVILISHLDH
+1019 
-1031 LKDCVDQQI
+1031 
-1040 TIDKKEGFAHIM
+1040 
-1052 I
+1052 

>member
-1 MSYKIAHIADTHIKN
+1 MSYKICHLADTHIKN
-16 LKYHAEYREVF
+16 LKYHTEYREVF

-39 DYIIHCGDIAHSKTV
+39 DYIIHCGDIAHSKTN

-67 SGLSSCAP
+67 SGLSSVAP
-75 TYIVLGNHDGNL
+75 TYIILGNHDGNL

-131 DSDNWRDPTDYN
+131 DRDNWRDPTDYN

-174 FDEFDYAFLGD
+174 FDEFDYALLGD

-220 WEIQDK
+220 WDIQDK
-226 ENFTVRHIQIPN
+226 ENFTVKHVVIPN

-253 PKNAECPLGARIRL
+253 PKNTDCPLGARIRL
-267 VSENNLPVST
+267 VSENSLPVST
-277 MKRAMDAAKHRFK
+277 MKRAMDAARHRFK

-303 RGNVEDLATEEVE
+303 RGNVEDLATDDVE
-316 ENLRDISVQEKLI
+316 ENLRDITVQEKLI
-329 KEYLKDFEPTDEQLE
+329 KEYLKDFEPTNEQLE
-344 AVYKLNR
+344 AVFKLNR

-395 IIGIFGKN
+395 IVGIFGKN

-439 ADGSVVIDVGHKR
+439 ADGIVTIDVGHQR
-452 YTIERKSEKYIK
+452 YTIERKSEKYVK

-481 VRDMITD
+481 VRDMVTD
-488 EETYLNGNTRNE
+488 EEIILNGTTRNE

-534 TKRKEALAKFLDLEF
+534 TKRKEALAKFLDLQF
-549 FEKKYKLIKEEASD
+549 FERKYKLIKEEAAD

-570 AEDIDYKSE
+570 AEDIDYDSE
-579 IFEIEK
+579 IYEIEK
-585 KIIFSER
+585 QIMFSENN
-592 DIEER
+592 ITEQSEM
-597 NKTCEKLN
+597 CESLN
-605 QELMSLQM
+605 SELMSLQL
-613 DKKDLETKIN
+613 DKKGLETKID

-643 QNISIYNTNV
+643 QNISTYNSNV
-653 TNCNQ
+653 SNCNI
-658 ILSENNELLD
+658 ILAEKNELLD

-694 KISNLLTELE
+694 TISNLLTELE
-704 NAEKLKKLNEKK
+704 NAEKLKELNEKK
-716 VKLLGDV
+716 VELLGEV

-740 SKETLVDLVGQVQSI
+740 SKEALVDLVGQVQSI
-755 NEQKEKAESLLNK
+755 NNEKEKAESLLNRSN
-768 TDEEKIN
+768 EEKIN

-781 QKLMQ
+781 QKLME
-786 KRREAEKVVL
+786 KRREAERVVL
-796 KTDIERGKWENSI
+796 KTDLEKGKWENSA
-809 LSAQNELQRINISID
+809 LLAQNELQRINISIN

-838 FILQLANVVK
+838 FILQLTNVTK
-848 EITKKQKSVD
+848 EIAKKQKSIN

-873 LEQQLQTLQEK
+873 LAQQVQTLQEK

-891 QNEITAFD
+891 QNDITAFD

-988 SNVFI
+988 SNIFI

>member
-1 MSYKIAHIADTHIKN
+1 MSYKIAHISDTHIKN
-16 LKYHAEYREVF
+16 LKYHTEYREVF

-39 DYIIHCGDIAHSKTV
+39 DYIIHCGDIAHSKTN

-75 TYIVLGNHDGNL
+75 TYIILGNHDGNL

-118 INEEICLNVLSVF
+118 INEEICINVLSVF
-131 DSDNWRDPTDYN
+131 DRDNWRDPSNDSL
-143 VINIGLYHG
+143 INIGLYHG
-152 SISNCRTDVGWT
+152 SISDCRTDTGWT
-164 MQHGENEISI
+164 MENGENDISI
-174 FDEFDYAFLGD
+174 FDKFDYAFLGD

-210 GETNDKGFLI
+210 GETDDKGFLI
-220 WEIQDK
+220 WEIEDK
-226 ENFTVRHIQIPN
+226 DTFTVKHVVIPN
-238 PKPFVTINLTRTGRL
+238 PKPFVTINLTKTGRL
-253 PKNAECPLGARIRL
+253 PKNASCPLGARIRL
-267 VSENNLPVST
+267 VSENSLPVST

-303 RGNVEDLATEEVE
+303 RGSVENIATDDVE
-316 ENLRDISVQEKLI
+316 ENLRDITVQEKLI
-329 KEYLKDFEPTDEQLE
+329 KEYLKDFEPTDEQMQ

-351 KCNATLAEKE
+351 KCNSILAEKE
-361 DVQRNINWNLR
+361 DVQRNVNWNLR
-372 TMHWNNLFN
+372 SMEWNNLFN
-381 YGEGNSIDFDKLNG
+381 YGEDNSIDFDKLNG

-403 FSGKSSVIDSMLY
+403 FSGKSSVIDSLLY

-426 RKNLNIINQNKEE
+426 RKNLNVINQNKEE
-439 ADGSVVIDVGHKR
+439 ADGSVTIDVGTKR
-452 YTIERKSEKYIK
+452 YTIERKSEKYVK
-464 KLKGEETLE
+464 KLKGEETTE
-473 AKTDILFK
+473 AKTDIVFK
-481 VRDMITD
+481 VRDLITD
-488 EETYLNGNTRNE
+488 EETVLNGTTRNE
-500 TDAIIRNHFGNVD
+500 TDAIIRNHFGTLD

-549 FEKKYKLIKEEASD
+549 FEKKYKLIKDDGAD
-563 LRGALRK
+563 LHGALRK
-570 AEDIDYKSE
+570 AEDIDYDSE
-579 IFEIEK
+579 IYEIEK
-585 KIIFSER
+585 QIIFSER
-592 DIEER
+592 DIEEH
-597 NKTCEKLN
+597 NKVCEELN
-605 QELMSLQM
+605 EEFMSLQM
-613 DKKDLETKIN
+613 DKKDLETKID
-623 SIPAEVIDICE
+623 SIPADIIDIDKIIKE
-634 VLKDRNKQE
+634 RLLEERNIQT
-643 QNISIYNTNV
+643 YGLNV
-653 TNCNQ
+653 SQCQ
-658 ILSENNELLD
+658 AILDDNSQLLD
-668 KIAKFEESFDIVSV
+668 KISKFKETFDVDEV
-682 KNQKDEIDEKLL
+682 QTQKEQIDQKLL
-694 KISNLLTELE
+694 TISKLLTELE

-716 VKLLGDV
+716 VKLLGEV
-723 PCGDKFKSC
+723 PCGEQFKSC
-732 KFIKDAHC
+732 KFIKDAHS
-740 SKETLVDLVGQVQSI
+740 SKETLVDLVGQVKVISD
-755 NEQKEKAESLLNK
+755 QKQREEELLNQ

-775 SHLENY
+775 SHLDKY
-781 QKLMQ
+781 KKLME
-786 KRREAEKVVL
+786 KKSNAEKSTM
-796 KTDIERGKWENSI
+796 KTTLEKSKWENSI
-809 LSAQNELQRINISID
+809 LSAQNEITRLLRIEE
-824 DYNKNKSLIENKET
+824 DYNKNKDLIENKGSFT
-838 FILQLANVVK
+838 LQLSKVTKTLLAKQTEIK
-848 EITKKQKSVD
+848 ECQD
-858 KCRTELQGLHRDNGS
+858 ELLKLHRDSGS
-873 LEQQLQTLQEK
+873 LSQKARTLQEK

-891 QNEITAFD
+891 QNEVTAYD

-919 PIINDEMS
+919 PAINDEMS

-939 FEAEEKRLNIFIKHP
+939 FEAEEKKLNIFIKHP
-954 KYDRRPIEMGSG
+954 KYDRRPIDMGSG

-988 SNVFI
+988 SNIFI

>member
-16 LKYHAEYREVF
+16 LKYHTEYREVF

-95 ITPIVEALDLPNLFL
+95 ITPIVEALDLPDLYL

-131 DSDNWRDPTDYN
+131 DRDNWRDPTDYD

-220 WEIQDK
+220 WEIEDK

-238 PKPFVTINLTRTGRL
+238 PKPFVTINLTRTGRI
-253 PKNAECPLGARIRL
+253 PKNVDCPLGARLRL
-267 VSENNLPVST
+267 VSENSLPVST

-303 RGNVEDLATEEVE
+303 RGNVEDLTTDDIE
-316 ENLRDISVQEKLI
+316 ENLRDVTVQEKLI

-344 AVYKLNR
+344 AVFKLNR
-351 KCNATLAEKE
+351 KCNATLAEQD
-361 DVQRNINWNLR
+361 DVQRNVNWNLR

-403 FSGKSSVIDSMLY
+403 FSGKSSVVDSMLY

-439 ADGSVVIDVGHKR
+439 ADGLVTIDVGHKR
-452 YTIERKSEKYIK
+452 YTIERKSEKYVK

-473 AKTDILFK
+473 AKTDIVFK
-481 VRDMITD
+481 VKDMVTD

-534 TKRKEALAKFLDLEF
+534 TKRKEALAKFLDLQF
-549 FEKKYKLIKEEASD
+549 FEKKYKLIKDEAAD

-570 AEDIDYKSE
+570 AEDIDYDSE
-579 IFEIEK
+579 MYEIEK
-585 KIIFSER
+585 QIMFSE
-592 DIEER
+592 
-597 NKTCEKLN
+597 NKIAEQNEMCESLN
-605 QELMSLQM
+605 KELMTLQL
-613 DKKDLETKIN
+613 DKKDLETKID

-634 VLKDRNKQE
+634 VLKEKNKQE
-643 QNISIYNTNV
+643 QNVLAYNTNV
-653 TNCNQ
+653 SDCDTV
-658 ILSENNELLD
+658 LAENNELLD

-704 NAEKLKKLNEKK
+704 NAEKLKQLNEKK
-716 VKLLGDV
+716 VKLLREV

-740 SKETLVDLVGQVQSI
+740 SKETLVDLVNQVQSI
-755 NEQKEKAESLLNK
+755 NNEKEKAERLLNK
-768 TDEEKIN
+768 SNEEKIN

-781 QKLMQ
+781 QKLME
-786 KRREAEKVVL
+786 KRREAERVVL
-796 KTDIERGKWENSI
+796 KTDLEKGKWENSV

-838 FILQLANVVK
+838 FILQLTNVAK
-848 EITKKQKSVD
+848 EISKKQKSID
-858 KCRTELQGLHRDNGS
+858 KCRTELQSLHRDNGS
-873 LEQQLQTLQEK
+873 LAQQALTLQEK

-988 SNVFI
+988 SNIFI

>member
-1 MSYKIAHIADTHIKN
+1 MSYKICHLADTHIKN
-16 LKYHAEYREVF
+16 LKYHTEYREVF

-39 DYIIHCGDIAHSKTV
+39 DYIIHCGDIAHSKTN

-67 SGLSSCAP
+67 SGLSSVAP
-75 TYIVLGNHDGNL
+75 TYIILGNHDGNL

-131 DSDNWRDPTDYN
+131 DRDNWRDPTDYN

-174 FDEFDYAFLGD
+174 FDEFDYALLGD

-220 WEIQDK
+220 WDIQDK
-226 ENFTVRHIQIPN
+226 ENFTVKHVVIPN

-253 PKNAECPLGARIRL
+253 PKNTDCPLGARIRL
-267 VSENNLPVST
+267 VSENSLPVST
-277 MKRAMDAAKHRFK
+277 MKRAMDAARHRFK

-303 RGNVEDLATEEVE
+303 RGNVEDLATDDVE
-316 ENLRDISVQEKLI
+316 ENLRDITVQEKLI
-329 KEYLKDFEPTDEQLE
+329 KEYLKDFEPTNEQLE
-344 AVYKLNR
+344 AVFKLNR

-395 IIGIFGKN
+395 IVGIFGKN

-439 ADGSVVIDVGHKR
+439 ADGIVTIDVGHQR
-452 YTIERKSEKYIK
+452 YTIERKSEKYVK

-481 VRDMITD
+481 VRDMVTD
-488 EETYLNGNTRNE
+488 EEIILNGTTRNE

-534 TKRKEALAKFLDLEF
+534 TKRKEALAKFLDLQF
-549 FEKKYKLIKEEASD
+549 FERKYKLIKEEAAD

-570 AEDIDYKSE
+570 AEDIDYDSE
-579 IFEIEK
+579 IYEIEK
-585 KIIFSER
+585 QIMFSENN
-592 DIEER
+592 ITEQSEM
-597 NKTCEKLN
+597 CESLN
-605 QELMSLQM
+605 SELISLQL
-613 DKKDLETKIN
+613 DKKGLETKID

-643 QNISIYNTNV
+643 QNISTYNSNV
-653 TNCNQ
+653 SNCNI
-658 ILSENNELLD
+658 ILAEKNELLD

-694 KISNLLTELE
+694 TISNLLTELE
-704 NAEKLKKLNEKK
+704 NAEKLKELNEKK
-716 VKLLGDV
+716 VELLGEV

-740 SKETLVDLVGQVQSI
+740 SKEALVDLVGQVQSI
-755 NEQKEKAESLLNK
+755 NNEKEKAESLLNRSN
-768 TDEEKIN
+768 EEKIN

-781 QKLMQ
+781 QKLME
-786 KRREAEKVVL
+786 KRREAERVVL
-796 KTDIERGKWENSI
+796 KTDLEKGKWENSA
-809 LSAQNELQRINISID
+809 LLAQNELQRINISIN

-838 FILQLANVVK
+838 FILQLTNVTK
-848 EITKKQKSVD
+848 EIAKKQKSIN

-873 LEQQLQTLQEK
+873 LAQQVQTLQEK

-891 QNEITAFD
+891 QNDITAFD

-988 SNVFI
+988 SNIFI

>member
-16 LKYHAEYREVF
+16 LKYHTEYREVF
-27 SKLYEHLREEKV
+27 SKLFEHLREEKV
-39 DYIIHCGDIAHSKTV
+39 DYIIHCGDIAHSKTN

-67 SGLSSCAP
+67 NGLSGVAP
-75 TYIVLGNHDGNL
+75 TYIILGNHDGNL

-131 DSDNWRDPTDYN
+131 DRDNWRDPTDYN

-220 WEIQDK
+220 WDIQDK
-226 ENFTVRHIQIPN
+226 ENFTVKHVVIPN

-267 VSENNLPVST
+267 VSENSLPVST
-277 MKRAMDAAKHRFK
+277 MRRALDAAKHRFK

-303 RGNVEDLATEEVE
+303 RGNVENLATDDVE
-316 ENLRDISVQEKLI
+316 ENLRDVTVQEKLI

-344 AVYKLNR
+344 AVFKLNR

-361 DVQRNINWNLR
+361 DVQRNVNWNLR

-395 IIGIFGKN
+395 IVGIFGKN

-439 ADGSVVIDVGHKR
+439 ADGFVTIDVGHQR

-473 AKTDILFK
+473 AKTDIVFK
-481 VRDMITD
+481 VKDMVTD
-488 EETYLNGNTRNE
+488 EETYLNGTTRNE

-534 TKRKEALAKFLDLEF
+534 TKRKEALAKFLDLQF
-549 FEKKYKLIKEEASD
+549 FERKYKLIKDESSD
-563 LRGALRK
+563 LHGALRK
-570 AEDIDYKSE
+570 AEDIDYDSE
-579 IFEIEK
+579 IYEIEK
-585 KIIFSER
+585 QIMFSE
-592 DIEER
+592 
-597 NKTCEKLN
+597 NKIAEQNETCESLN
-605 QELMSLQM
+605 KELMSLQL
-613 DKKDLETKIN
+613 DKKDLETKID

-643 QNISIYNTNV
+643 QDISTYNSNV
-653 TNCNQ
+653 DNCNV
-658 ILSENNELLD
+658 ILAEKNELLD
-668 KIAKFEESFDIVSV
+668 KIAKFEESFDVVSV

-704 NAEKLKKLNEKK
+704 NAEKLKELNEKK
-716 VKLLGDV
+716 VKLLGEV

-740 SKETLVDLVGQVQSI
+740 SKETLIDLVGQVQSI
-755 NEQKEKAESLLNK
+755 NDQKEKAESLLNRSN
-768 TDEEKIN
+768 EEKIN

-781 QKLMQ
+781 QKLME
-786 KRREAEKVVL
+786 KRKHAERVVL
-796 KTDIERGKWENSI
+796 KTDLEKGKWQNSI
-809 LSAQNELQRINISID
+809 LSAQNELQRINILID
-824 DYNKNKSLIENKET
+824 DYNKNKNLIENKEI
-838 FILQLANVVK
+838 FILQLANVTK
-848 EITKKQKSVD
+848 EITKKQKSIN
-858 KCRTELQGLHRDNGS
+858 KCRTELLRLHRENGS
-873 LEQQLQTLQEK
+873 LAQQVQTLQEK

-988 SNVFI
+988 SNIFI

>member
-16 LKYHAEYREVF
+16 LKYHTEYREVF

-39 DYIIHCGDIAHSKTV
+39 DYIIHCGDIAHSKTN

-67 SGLSSCAP
+67 SGLNSIAP
-75 TYIVLGNHDGNL
+75 TYIILGNHDGNL

-131 DSDNWRDPTDYN
+131 DRDNWRDPTDYN

-220 WEIQDK
+220 WDIQDK
-226 ENFTVRHIQIPN
+226 ENFTVKHVVIPN

-253 PKNAECPLGARIRL
+253 PKNTDCPLGARIRL
-267 VSENNLPVST
+267 VSENSLPVST
-277 MKRAMDAAKHRFK
+277 MRRAIDAAKHRFK

-303 RGNVEDLATEEVE
+303 RGSVEDLATDDVE
-316 ENLRDISVQEKLI
+316 DNLRDVTVQEKLI
-329 KEYLKDFEPTDEQLE
+329 KEYLKDFEATDEQLE
-344 AVYKLNR
+344 AVYELNR
-351 KCNATLAEKE
+351 KCNTALAEKE

-372 TMHWNNLFN
+372 SMQWNNLFN
-381 YGEGNSIDFDKLNG
+381 YGEDNSINFDKLNG

-403 FSGKSSVIDSMLY
+403 FSGKSSVVDSMLY

-439 ADGSVVIDVGHKR
+439 ALGSVTIDVGPKS

-464 KLKGEETLE
+464 KLRGDETVE

-481 VRDMITD
+481 VKDIVTE
-488 EETYLNGNTRNE
+488 EETILNGTTRNE

-522 QIDSLRFINEGS
+522 QIDSLRFINDGS
-534 TKRKEALAKFLDLEF
+534 TKRKEALAKFLDLQF
-549 FEKKYKLIKEEASD
+549 FEKKYKLIKDEATD

-570 AEDIDYKSE
+570 AEDIDYDSE
-579 IFEIEK
+579 IYEIEK
-585 KIIFSER
+585 QMMFSENN
-592 DIEER
+592 IQEQ
-597 NKTCEKLN
+597 NQTCEKLN
-605 QELMSLQM
+605 GELMSLQM
-613 DKKDLETKIN
+613 DKKDLETKIS
-623 SIPAEVIDICE
+623 SIPAEVINIDE
-634 VLKDRNKQE
+634 VLQKKTKQE
-643 QNISIYNTNV
+643 QNIQTYNTSV
-653 TNCNQ
+653 SQCDI
-658 ILSENNELLD
+658 ILAEKKELLD
-668 KIAKFEESFDIVSV
+668 KIGKFEESFDIVSV

-694 KISNLLTELE
+694 KISNLLMELE
-704 NAEKLKKLNEKK
+704 NAENLKKLNEKK

-732 KFIKDAHC
+732 KFIKDAHA

-755 NEQKEKAESLLNK
+755 NEQKHKAESLLNK

-775 SHLENY
+775 SHLEKY
-781 QKLMQ
+781 KKLME

-796 KTDIERGKWENSI
+796 KTDLEKGKWENSI
-809 LSAQNELQRINISID
+809 LTAQNEVQKLNLLIN
-824 DYNKNKSLIENKET
+824 DYNKNKDLIENKELFT
-838 FILQLANVVK
+838 LELAKVAK
-848 EITKKQKSVD
+848 ALLTKQKD
-858 KCRTELQGLHRDNGS
+858 IKCCQDELLKLHRENGS
-873 LEQQLQTLQEK
+873 LAQKVKTLQEK

-891 QNEITAFD
+891 QNEMTAFD

>member
-16 LKYHAEYREVF
+16 LKYHTEYREVF
-27 SKLYEHLREEKV
+27 SKLYEHLREEQV
-39 DYIIHCGDIAHSKTV
+39 DYIIHCGDIAHSKTN

-67 SGLSSCAP
+67 NGLSSVAP
-75 TYIVLGNHDGNL
+75 TYIILGNHDGNL

-131 DSDNWRDPTDYN
+131 DRDNWRDPTDYN

-190 QALDDAGK
+190 QVLDDAGK

-220 WEIQDK
+220 WEIENK
-226 ENFTVRHIQIPN
+226 ENFTVKHVAIPN

-253 PKNAECPLGARIRL
+253 PKNVECPHGARIRL
-267 VSENNLPVST
+267 VSENSLPVST
-277 MKRAMDAAKHRFK
+277 MKRAIDAAKHRFK

-303 RGNVEDLATEEVE
+303 RGNVEDLATDDVE
-316 ENLRDISVQEKLI
+316 ENLRDITVQEKLI
-329 KEYLKDFEPTDEQLE
+329 KEYLKDFEPTDEQME

-351 KCNATLAEKE
+351 KCNATLAEKD

-372 TMHWNNLFN
+372 SMEWNNLFN
-381 YGEGNSIDFDKLNG
+381 YGEDNTINFDKLNG

-426 RKNLNIINQNKEE
+426 RKNLNIINQNKQE
-439 ADGSVVIDVGHKR
+439 ANGSVTIDVGNKR

-464 KLKGEETLE
+464 KLKGDETTE

-481 VRDMITD
+481 VRDIITD
-488 EETYLNGNTRNE
+488 EETILNGTTRNE
-500 TDAIIRNHFGNVD
+500 TDGIIRNHFGNID

-549 FEKKYKLIKEEASD
+549 FEKKYKLIKDEAAD

-570 AEDIDYKSE
+570 AEDIDYDSE

-592 DIEER
+592 DIEEH
-597 NKTCEKLN
+597 NKTCEKFN
-605 QELMSLQM
+605 GEMIALQM

-623 SIPAEVIDICE
+623 SIPAEVIAIDE
-634 VLKDRNKQE
+634 VLQKKTKQE
-643 QNISIYNTNV
+643 QNIQTYNSNV
-653 TNCNQ
+653 SQCGQ
-658 ILSENNELLD
+658 ILSEKKELLD
-668 KIAKFEESFDIVSV
+668 KIAKFEESFDVVSV

-732 KFIKDAHC
+732 KFIKDAHA
-740 SKETLVDLVGQVQSI
+740 SKETLVDLVEQVQSI
-755 NEQKEKAESLLNK
+755 NEQKQKAESLLNK

-775 SHLENY
+775 SHLEKY
-781 QKLMQ
+781 KKLME

-796 KTDIERGKWENSI
+796 KTDLEKGKWENSI
-809 LSAQNELQRINISID
+809 LTAQNEVQKLNLLID
-824 DYNKNKSLIENKET
+824 DYNKNKDLIENKESFT
-838 FILQLANVVK
+838 LELAKVAK
-848 EITKKQKSVD
+848 ALLAKQKD
-858 KCRTELQGLHRDNGS
+858 IKCCQDELLKLHRDNGS
-873 LEQQLQTLQEK
+873 LAQQVQTLQEK

-919 PIINDEMS
+919 PVINDEMS
-927 RILANVVDFEIF
+927 RILTNVVDFEIF

>member
-1 MSYKIAHIADTHIKN
+1 
-16 LKYHAEYREVF
+16 
-27 SKLYEHLREEKV
+27 
-39 DYIIHCGDIAHSKTV
+39 
-54 ISPEFVKMCSEFL
+54 
-67 SGLSSCAP
+67 
-75 TYIVLGNHDGNL
+75 
-87 KNSSREDA
+87 
-95 ITPIVEALDLPNLFL
+95 

-131 DSDNWRDPTDYN
+131 DRDNWRDPTDPN
-143 VINIGLYHG
+143 VINIGLHHG
-152 SISNCRTDVGWT
+152 SISNCRTDAGWT

-220 WEIQDK
+220 WDIQDK
-226 ENFTVRHIQIPN
+226 ENFTVKHVVIPN

-267 VSENNLPVST
+267 VSENSLPVST

-303 RGNVEDLATEEVE
+303 RGNVEELATDDVE
-316 ENLRDISVQEKLI
+316 ENLRDVTVQEKLI

-344 AVYKLNR
+344 AVFKLNR

-395 IIGIFGKN
+395 IVGIFGKN

-439 ADGSVVIDVGHKR
+439 ADGIVTIDVGHKR
-452 YTIERKSEKYIK
+452 YTIERKSEKYVK

-481 VRDMITD
+481 VRDMVTD
-488 EETYLNGNTRNE
+488 EETILNGTTRNE

-534 TKRKEALAKFLDLEF
+534 TKRKEALAKFLDLQF
-549 FEKKYKLIKEEASD
+549 FERKYKLIKDEAAD

-570 AEDIDYKSE
+570 AEDIDYDSE
-579 IFEIEK
+579 IYEIEK
-585 KIIFSER
+585 QIMFSE
-592 DIEER
+592 
-597 NKTCEKLN
+597 NKITEQNEMCESLN
-605 QELMSLQM
+605 RELMSLQL
-613 DKKDLETKIN
+613 DKKDLETKID

-634 VLKDRNKQE
+634 VLKHRNKQE
-643 QNISIYNTNV
+643 QDISTYNSNV
-653 TNCNQ
+653 SNCNV
-658 ILSENNELLD
+658 ILAEKNELLA

-704 NAEKLKKLNEKK
+704 NAEKLKELNEKK
-716 VKLLGDV
+716 VQLLGEV

-740 SKETLVDLVGQVQSI
+740 SKETLVDLIGQVQSI
-755 NEQKEKAESLLNK
+755 NNEKEKAERLLNRSN
-768 TDEEKIN
+768 EEKIN

-781 QKLMQ
+781 KKLME
-786 KRREAEKVVL
+786 KRREAERIVL
-796 KTDIERGKWENSI
+796 KTDLEKGKWENSA
-809 LSAQNELQRINISID
+809 LSAQNELQRINILID

-838 FILQLANVVK
+838 FTLQLTNVAK
-848 EITKKQKSVD
+848 EIAKKQKSID
-858 KCRTELQGLHRDNGS
+858 KCRTELQSLHRDNGS
-873 LEQQLQTLQEK
+873 LTQQAQTLQEK

-891 QNEITAFD
+891 QNDITAFD

-988 SNVFI
+988 SNIFI

>member
-16 LKYHAEYREVF
+16 LKYHTEYREVF

-220 WEIQDK
+220 WEIEDK
-226 ENFTVRHIQIPN
+226 ENFTVRHVQIPN
-238 PKPFVTINLTRTGRL
+238 PKPFVTVNLTKTGRL
-253 PKNAECPLGARIRL
+253 PKNTKCPLGARIRL
-267 VSENNLPVST
+267 VSENSLPVST

-303 RGNVEDLATEEVE
+303 RGSVEDLATDDVE
-316 ENLRDISVQEKLI
+316 ENLRDVTVQEKLI
-329 KEYLKDFEPTDEQLE
+329 KEYLKDFEPTDEQME

-351 KCNATLAEKE
+351 KCNTALAEKD

-372 TMHWNNLFN
+372 SMQWSNLFN
-381 YGEGNSIDFDKLNG
+381 YGEDNSINFDKLNG

-403 FSGKSSVIDSMLY
+403 FSGKSSVVDSMLY

-439 ADGSVVIDVGHKR
+439 AVGTVTIDVGPKS

-464 KLKGEETLE
+464 KLRGDETTE

-481 VRDMITD
+481 VKDLVTE
-488 EETYLNGNTRNE
+488 EETILNGNTRNE
-500 TDAIIRNHFGNVD
+500 TDAIIRNHFGNID

-522 QIDSLRFINEGS
+522 QIESLRFINEGS

-549 FEKKYKLIKEEASD
+549 FEKKYKLIKDEAAD

-570 AEDIDYKSE
+570 AEDIDYDSE
-579 IFEIEK
+579 IFEVEK
-585 KIIFSER
+585 QIIFSER
-592 DIEER
+592 DIEEH

-605 QELMSLQM
+605 QELMLLQL

-623 SIPAEVIDICE
+623 SIPAEVIDINK
-634 VLKDRNKQE
+634 VLQKKTKQ
-643 QNISIYNTNV
+643 QQDIQTYSGSV
-653 TNCNQ
+653 NQ
-658 ILSENNELLD
+658 CDIILSENNELLD
-668 KIAKFEESFDIVSV
+668 KIAKFEETFDVVSV

-716 VKLLGDV
+716 VKLLGEV

-740 SKETLVDLVGQVQSI
+740 SKEALVDLVNQVQSI
-755 NEQKEKAESLLNK
+755 NNQKEKAERLLNK

-781 QKLMQ
+781 QKLME

-796 KTDIERGKWENSI
+796 KTDLEKGKWENSI
-809 LSAQNELQRINISID
+809 LSAQNEVQRLNLQID

-838 FILQLANVVK
+838 FILELAAVKK
-848 EITKKQKSVD
+848 EITKKQKSIEQ
-858 KCRTELQGLHRDNGS
+858 CRNKLLSLHRDNGS
-873 LEQQLQTLQEK
+873 LAQQVQTLQEK

-919 PIINDEMS
+919 PFINDEMS